1 MGGGSEEWGWAEVM
15 YVNFRMVEA
24 TLTVKIFNSIQG
36 ECPNSN
42 DVKFI
47 KRMSEFVTRMFKGSS
62 FQHTIP

>member
-1 MGGGSEEWGWAEVM
+1 M